1 MKQLLAVFRFTYLDA
16 VRKKSFRVTT
26 ILLLVVILAVC
37 LVPKLFGD
45 SPSETSESAAYL
57 PGAGETIYYL
67 DEAGA
72 IPDGAQTLKACGY
85 AVEILQKADEADARA
100 RVADD
105 GSAALVTVKAGARPS
120 ITVTV
125 KNFMSGLST
134 ETVSSLL
141 SGAWSAA
148 RLAEAGMDAA
158 TIQST
163 LAPLSVETES
173 AGTMNPVGYTLGL
186 VLSMVMFFAVF
197 FYGYG
202 VANSI
207 ATEKTSR
214 VMETL
219 IVSAKP
225 TNILIGKCAAMGA
238 VGLTQ
243 MGVLGAFGVLCA
255 RLLIPEGVTI
265 GGIPLTLEGLTA
277 LNGLYLVLFFLIGYA
292 MYSMLGAVCGASVS
306 RIEDISTAMMPL
318 SLLAMI
324 SFYLG
329 YFTFIAGRTGGALEL
344 IARYLPFAAPFGMP
358 ARLLTG
364 AATPAQALLSLAIML
379 VTLVALAA
387 LSARLYAAGVMYY
400 GKRLTLRDMM
410 KMK

>member
-1 MKQLLAVFRFTYLDA
+1 MKQFFAVFRFTYLDA

-26 ILLLVVILAVC
+26 ILLLAVILAAC
-37 LVPKLFGD
+37 LVPRLFGD
-45 SPSETSESAAYL
+45 KPSERSESAAYL

-67 DEAGA
+67 DEANA
-72 IPDGAQTLKACGY
+72 IPGGAETLKACGY
-85 AVEILQKADEADARA
+85 AVEILRTADDADART

-105 GSAALVTVKAGARPS
+105 GSAALVTVSGGERPS

-125 KNFMSGLST
+125 KNFMSGFSS

-148 RLAEAGMDAA
+148 RLTDAGMDADA
-158 TIQST
+158 IQAT
-163 LAPLSVETES
+163 LAPLSCETES
-173 AGTMNPVGYTLGL
+173 VGSLNPVGYVLGL
-186 VLSMVMFFAVF
+186 VLSMMMFFAVY

-225 TNILIGKCAAMGA
+225 ASILTGKCAAMGA

-265 GGIPLTLEGLTA
+265 GGVPLTLEGLTA

-292 MYSMLGAVCGASVS
+292 VYSMIWAVCGASVS
-306 RIEDISTAMMPL
+306 RIEDISNAMMPMSLL
-318 SLLAMI
+318 SLI

-329 YFTFIAGRTGGALEL
+329 YFTFIAGNTGGALEL
-344 IARYLPFAAPFGMP
+344 IACYLPFAAPFGMP

-364 AATPAQALLSLAIML
+364 AATPIQALLSLGIML
-379 VTLVALAA
+379 VTLVFLALF
-387 LSARLYAAGVMYY
+387 STRLYAAGVMYY
-400 GKRLTLRDMM
+400 GKRLTLRDMLRM
-410 KMK
+410 K